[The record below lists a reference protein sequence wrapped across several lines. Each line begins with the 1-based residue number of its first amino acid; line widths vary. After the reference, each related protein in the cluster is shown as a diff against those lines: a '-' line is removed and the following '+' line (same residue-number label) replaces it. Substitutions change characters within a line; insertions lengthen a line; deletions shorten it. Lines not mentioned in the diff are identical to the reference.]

1 MNGGSL
7 AFGGI
12 WWYLYH
18 GLSAGHL
25 YVNSRWHVVKVSVSE
40 RLSGAAAE
48 LSTEADSSVM
58 SDTVI
63 EIDWIEQQVT
73 VF

>member
-1 MNGGSL
+1 ML
-7 AFGGI
+7 M
-12 WWYLYH
+12 
-18 GLSAGHL
+18 GH
-25 YVNSRWHVVKVSVSE
+25 WHVVKVSVSE
-40 RLSGAAAE
+40 RLSGAVAE

-63 EIDWIEQQVT
+63 EIVWIEQQVT